1 MVYEV
6 PKSKASIKQNRF
18 EFVMPDD
25 PDTTLSVPLLKY
37 LKPSLVFELNGVDQ
51 TQAVRRMLEEYHPD
65 IFDRFEDMTQIT
77 DLYEAW
83 AAESGIELGESSASS
98 DS

>member
-1 MVYEV
+1 MVYKV

-18 EFVMPDD
+18 EFEMPDD

-51 TQAVRRMLEEYHPD
+51 AQALRRMLEEYHPD
-65 IFDRFEDMTQIT
+65 IFDRFEDMEQMT

-83 AAESGIELGESSASS
+83 AKESGIDLGESSASS